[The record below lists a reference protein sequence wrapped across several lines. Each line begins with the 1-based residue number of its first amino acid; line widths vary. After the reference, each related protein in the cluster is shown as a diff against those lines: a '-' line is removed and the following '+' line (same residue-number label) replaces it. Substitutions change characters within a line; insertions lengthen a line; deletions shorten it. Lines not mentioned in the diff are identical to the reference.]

1 MGIPFIGLRTF
12 RVACVVV
19 AAFLATAVP
28 VPALAAPGDVD
39 LSFGTQ
45 GLSGAF
51 TTGIPLVVQQV
62 AWQGEKVLV
71 ASTPRRV
78 DLAPSQRQGPYEYRI
93 VLTRFNA
100 DGTPDT
106 GFGVGGEVIL
116 KNATSYNGM
125 PPGTSVRIAWQEAGA
140 FPAIHVVS
148 DVAFDGALAHWT
160 VSENGESVG
169 RQVHLAFDPPAP
181 LDGYLGQSTVGAIAA
196 LADGRVVVAGTV
208 RVDDTDR
215 FYVREVDESSWS
227 SLLVPGL
234 NALEATGLA
243 WDESTSTFYLAGTL
257 SDPLVFGPAGA
268 VVVAIDD
275 ALASVD
281 ATKLGTGIRSWPAP
295 RASAG
300 IVALDGVLRIG
311 FATQDPGG
319 PAIGFDQM
327 ADDGTPDAV
336 YGIGGTRLLVDGSA
350 SSLTPAGIALSN
362 RGTVMALRRDQ
373 TLAYWRTSDDGDDL
387 GITTPIFPGALTGA
401 ASAIA
406 SDGDQVVVAGSVD
419 HGSGVRRNAFIAF
432 DGSGVLLTGFGGGLV
447 QVAGSTRDAP
457 SSLAMV
463 RLSTGRIVTGA
474 TVCETLETWPYTQP
488 VCRLDL
494 AGYQSDGTID
504 ATFGSGGVATRIFG
518 LDEQPYRLR
527 MVADALDRIVV
538 AYHLSY
544 PDAGGPYGSL
554 NDVELLRF
562 GASGAIDVTFGAGGA
577 DRIVF
582 ANGAGEY
589 EYLQGLAIDGSQR
602 PLVLTGYQ
610 GAGHMRSSVARRLAT
625 GGADGTFAGP
635 SGVFVTSGIGGSDD
649 VGTSIAVAPGDKPV
663 VAGYLTPSSE
673 PLVYRLTSSG
683 TPDASFNGSGFRVGL
698 PGWEQGSVGAVAV
711 NGTTTFI
718 AGNEGSGYRTR
729 IGALDDTGAPLP
741 SFAGCGSVALPFAYL
756 YPVGALVDGDRILVH
771 GIGRVVR
778 FARAGALDAH
788 GFGSGGFAGTP
799 YTGGV
804 DEADLVYQRVDGLW
818 YSSYRERYLDLPG
831 FARDAAGGYVV
842 VSGNR
847 VRDTLAGLS
856 AYRILGGASA
866 SPTVTLTGPTSVVVG
881 VPASYDAAVDGGA
894 TGDVRFRFVCPSD
907 GDAVALAGGTAARA
921 FTFDAPGTYTIS
933 AVYEGS
939 ATHGPAIG
947 LLTVTATSGGTPTAT
962 AIGSGTNPSLFGQTV
977 QFTATV
983 TGGTPTG
990 TVTFRDGAVEIGS
1003 VPLSGANA
1011 VLNLSMLA
1019 PGAHSITAHYGGDAT
1034 HAASSSGALAQTVN
1048 PAATTTT
1055 IASDANP
1062 SKFGQSVTLTAT
1074 VAPVA
1079 PGGGAPEGSVEFKAG
1094 ATSLGFATLAG
1105 GIAAI
1110 GASGL
1115 PVGSASITA
1124 TYAGS
1129 ANHLGSTSSGLSQT
1143 VDRSSTAT
1151 TLSTAP
1157 ASPVYGQ
1164 AVVLNALS
1172 VATPPGAGVPQGNV
1186 EFYDLG
1192 VGATIQTMAL
1202 DAAGSGTTSLWVPP
1216 PGPASLEARY
1226 SGSANHEASTGALL
1240 VTVAKGAVTSIGGA
1254 LPLPVVAGIPTTLRA
1269 TITKIGNGVDPTGTV
1284 TFRVGATV
1292 IGSGTLGPGG
1302 AATQPATFAAGLH
1315 GIDYDYGG
1323 DANYAAH
1330 SGSFALDVLSPTDL
1344 VITRV
1349 QGDDQSTAPGTG
1361 FALPLRVKVT
1371 TALGAPVAGQ
1381 AVVFAPVPHPLSG
1394 ASAVLA
1400 GGAPTNA
1407 LGETEASAIANGFAG
1422 PHTVT
1427 ATIGGGTAQ
1436 VAFRLT
1442 NVQTSALLPGGV
1454 GIELLGTAPPVTLS
1468 QWSETAPPLPLPS
1481 NVTSFPFGLVGFR
1494 IEGLA
1499 PGATVQVK
1507 LTFPGSVATMQYY
1520 KYQNGGYFPMPGVT
1534 LNGDEVTLTLTDGG
1548 IGDADGVANR
1558 VIVDPG
1564 GPAVMAAGRAMNSV
1578 PVPALGAPFIALL
1591 SLVLA
1596 VLGVVRRRRP

>member
-1 MGIPFIGLRTF
+1 MGITFIGLRTF
-12 RVACVVV
+12 RAACVVV

-51 TTGIPLVVQQV
+51 TTGLPLVVQQV
-62 AWQGEKVLV
+62 AWQGDKVLV

-78 DLAPSQRQGPYEYRI
+78 DLAPGERQGPYEYRI
-93 VLTRFNA
+93 VLTRFKA

-106 GFGVGGEVIL
+106 GFGTGGEVML
-116 KNATSYNGM
+116 KNAVSYDGM
-125 PPGTSVRIAWQEAGA
+125 PPGTSVRIAWQEAGD
-140 FPAIHVVS
+140 FRAIHVVS
-148 DVAFDGALAHWT
+148 EVGYYGALAHWT
-160 VSENGESVG
+160 VSENGESVS

-181 LDGYLGQSTVGAIAA
+181 FDGFLGQSTVGAIAA

-208 RVDDTDR
+208 RVDDSDR
-215 FYVREVDESSWS
+215 FYVREVGGYSWS

-257 SDPLVFGPAGA
+257 SDPLVFGSAGA

-275 ALASVD
+275 ALAGVD

-300 IVALDGVLRIG
+300 IVALNGVLRIG

-327 ADDGTPDAV
+327 ADDGTPVAG
-336 YGIGGTRLLVDGSA
+336 YGNGGTRLLVDGSA

-362 RGTVMALRRDQ
+362 SGAVMALRRDQ
-373 TLAYWRTSDDGDDL
+373 TLAYWRTSEDGDDL

-419 HGSGVRRNAFIAF
+419 HGSGVRRNAFTAF
-432 DGSGVLLTGFGGGLV
+432 DGNGVLLTGFGGGLV
-447 QVAGSTRDAP
+447 QAPGSTRDAP
-457 SSLAMV
+457 SSQAMV

-474 TVCETLETWPYTQP
+474 IVCETQETWPHTQP
-488 VCRLDL
+488 MCSLDL

-504 ATFGSGGVATRIFG
+504 ATFGAGGVATRVFA
-518 LDEQPYRLR
+518 LDENPYGLR
-527 MVADALDRIVV
+527 MVADTLDRIVV
-538 AYHLSY
+538 AYDLWY
-544 PDAGGPYGSL
+544 PDAGAPGGGWT
-554 NDVELLRF
+554 DVELLRF
-562 GASGAIDVTFGAGGA
+562 GAAGAVDGSFGGGA
-577 DRIVF
+577 DRMVF

-589 EYLQGLAIDGSQR
+589 ETLRGLAVDSAQR
-602 PLVLTGYQ
+602 PLVLIGYQ
-610 GAGHMRSSVARRLAT
+610 SAGHMRSSVARRLAT
-625 GGADGTFAGP
+625 GGADGSFAGP
-635 SGVFVTSGIGGSDD
+635 SGVFVTSGIDGSDD
-649 VGTSIAVAPGDKPV
+649 VGLSIAVAPGDKPV

-683 TPDASFNGSGFRVGL
+683 APDTSFNGSGFRVGL

-711 NGTTTFI
+711 DGTTTFL
-718 AGNEGSGYRTR
+718 AGNEGPAYRTR
-729 IGALDDTGAPLP
+729 IGALDDAGVPMP
-741 SFAGCGSVALPFAYL
+741 SFAGCGSVALPYAYL
-756 YPVGALVDGDRILVH
+756 YPAGVSVDGDRILVH
-771 GIGRVVR
+771 GTGRLAR
-778 FARAGALDAH
+778 FARAGTLEQH
-788 GFGSGGFAGTP
+788 GFGGAGFAWDMVSS
-799 YTGGV
+799 GV
-804 DEADLVYQRVDGLW
+804 DEAVVVYETAGGQW
-818 YSSYRERYLDLPG
+818 YSAHNERFLNFPG
-831 FARDAAGGYVV
+831 VARDATGGYVV
-842 VSGNR
+842 GSRNR
-847 VRDTLAGLS
+847 VRNSLAGLS
-856 AYRILGGASA
+856 AYRVLGGASA
-866 SPTVTLTGPTSVVVG
+866 APTVTLTGPTSVVVG
-881 VPASYDAAVDGGA
+881 GPASYDAAVDGGA
-894 TGDVRFRFVCPSD
+894 TGNVRFRFVCPSD
-907 GDAVALAGGTAARA
+907 GEAVPLAAGSASRA
-921 FTFDAPGTYTIS
+921 FTFDTPGTYVVS

-947 LLTVTATSGGTPTAT
+947 LLTVTATAGGTAT
-962 AIGSGTNPSLFGQTV
+962 TTLIAADTNPSVFGQTV

-983 TGGTPTG
+983 TGGTPSG
-990 TVTFRDGAVEIGS
+990 TVTFKDGAVEIGS

-1011 VLNLSMLA
+1011 VLNLSTLG
-1019 PGAHSITAHYGGDAT
+1019 PGLHSITANYGGDAT

-1048 PAATTTT
+1048 PAATMTS

-1062 SKFGQSVTLTAT
+1062 SKFGQGVTFTAT
-1074 VAPVA
+1074 VTPVA
-1079 PGGGAPEGSVEFKAG
+1079 PGGGAPEGSVEFKQG
-1094 ATSLGFATLAG
+1094 AASLGFATLAG
-1105 GIAAI
+1105 GTAAI
-1110 GASGL
+1110 GMSGL
-1115 PVGSASITA
+1115 PVGSAAITA

-1129 ANHLGSTSSGLSQT
+1129 ANHLGSTSGGLLQT

-1186 EFYDLG
+1186 EFFDFG
-1192 VGATIQTMAL
+1192 AGATIQTVAVDL
-1202 DAAGSGTTSLWVPP
+1202 AGAATTPLWVPP

-1226 SGSANHEASTGALL
+1226 AGSANHDASIGPLAL
-1240 VTVAKGAVTSIGGA
+1240 TVAKGAVTSIGGA

-1269 TITKIGNGVDPTGTV
+1269 TITKVGSGVDPTGSV
-1284 TFRVGATV
+1284 EFFEGATSF
-1292 IGSGTLGPGG
+1292 GSAALGAGGNAQRGATLMSGVHY
-1302 AATQPATFAAGLH
+1302 F
-1315 GIDYDYGG
+1315 DYNYSG
-1323 DANYAAH
+1323 DANYAPH
-1330 SGSFALDVLSPTDL
+1330 SGSFAVDALSPTDL
-1344 VITRV
+1344 MIAMV
-1349 QGDDQSTAPGTG
+1349 QGDLQSTAPGAG

-1381 AVVFAPVPHPLSG
+1381 AVVFALVPHPLSG

-1400 GGAPTNA
+1400 GGGPTNA
-1407 LGETEASAIANGFAG
+1407 SGETEVNATANGFAG
-1422 PHTVT
+1422 PHQVT
-1427 ATIGGGTAQ
+1427 ATVGGGTAA

-1442 NVQTSALLPGGV
+1442 NVQTSATLPGGTE
-1454 GIELLGTAPPVTLS
+1454 IELLGTAPPVTLS

-1507 LTFPGSVATMQYY
+1507 LTFPGSVAAMQYY
-1520 KYQNGGYFPMPGVT
+1520 KYQNGGYFPMPGAV
-1534 LNGDEVTLTLTDGG
+1534 LSGNEITLTLTDGG

-1564 GPAVMAAGRAMNSV
+1564 GPAVVAAIGRSQVV
-1578 PVPALGAPFIALL
+1578 PVPALGAPLLALL
-1591 SLVLA
+1591 ALMLA
-1596 VLGVVRRRRP
+1596 VFGAAQRRRR